1 VTAPVPGRVKPTI
14 VTVTCKL
21 RRGCKGTVSLLQGT
35 ATVGTRTVKLRYGQ
49 TRKLSIMRKSATIAR
64 TKRLRVKAPR
74 GMRASL

>member
-1 VTAPVPGRVKPTI
+1 VI

-21 RRGCKGTVSLLQGT
+21 RAGCKGTVALVQGS

-49 TRKLSIMRKSATIAR
+49 KQRVSITRKTATIAR
-64 TKRLRVKAPR
+64 TKRLRVRAPR